1 MKFVKKIII
10 ICQVFLILFFSIG
23 VYANEIIDE
32 KEELQKIEY
41 EYYDKVSDTW
51 IYKEE
56 EIKSYTNDEMV
67 KYIIYELEKDGEKIE
82 LSTEKPE
89 EILDEEQI
97 EILYKGFP
105 YKSKEELGL
114 DNDISAY
121 IATKLALIWTINSY
135 ERDELYNRIREVQ
148 EDECNKAPKIDI
160 HENNLVENNII
171 TDVILENNMINDI
184 VEDISEEIEDESED
198 YNNDIDEEIIEKTEI
213 EKIIEVAYEMLNI
226 EESKSENNENE
237 EEHITEEEEIIE
249 KEEDMESEQETDEK
263 EYEEEELKV
272 PQIDF
277 NIQNKKTVSSED
289 EGKYVIDIRN
299 VGNTEV
305 EEFTFYNVIDS
316 NKEQVARLQMG
327 TYNQDLKYNVY
338 YKTNLNKEYVLLEEE
353 LSTQSNNLVEFENIK
368 LNDNERIEEIKILFN
383 EVYEGFKSVEPMQ
396 LYTKVSNLNDNVIIT
411 NYGILEGRYNDIK
424 LSKDMEI
431 IETVYNVAKVVKL
444 PKTGY

>member
-237 EEHITEEEEIIE
+237 EEHITEEEELIE

-272 PQIDF
+272 TQIDF

-316 NKEQVARLQMG
+316 NKEQVTRLQMG